1 MDKKKQLASHP
12 LMNAVF
18 ENIRPTLTKSMDRL
32 KKIAKEGKIREG
44 TEDTLNEYQFYNVNV
59 FQMAHALLNC
69 VYQLQDIRTFI
80 KRFPSPRTYERENI
94 SQYRWIEYHYSYFVI
109 TLVTLA
115 DTALILVNTVF
126 RLGNP
131 EQLCRPE
138 VITSNEWL
146 KDTTVNKRLRQIA
159 EMTSRHR
166 SVRNL
171 SVHRGKAPELYKIF
185 KSDLL
190 DCLNLYSFVNL
201 HAEPIVDKKFVDLAF
216 EGEIKKICE
225 SLDKEID
232 AAKDAIWKLFDSLTS
247 IYQSHQRL
255 LTKTSYN

>member
-1 MDKKKQLASHP
+1 MDKKKQLASYP

-18 ENIRPTLTKSMDRL
+18 ENIRPTLNKSMDRF
-32 KKIAKEGKIREG
+32 KKIAKRGKIRDRKENA
-44 TEDTLNEYQFYNVNV
+44 LNEYQSYNVNV
-59 FQMAHALLNC
+59 FQRAHALLNC
-69 VYQLQDIRTFI
+69 VYQLEDIRKFI

-131 EQLCRPE
+131 EKLCRAE
-138 VITSNEWL
+138 VIKSNEWV
-146 KDTTVNKRLRQIA
+146 KDTTVNRSLQRID
-159 EMTSRHR
+159 EITSRHR

-190 DCLNLYSFVNL
+190 DYLNLYSFVNL
-201 HAEPIVDKKFVDLAF
+201 HAESIVDKRLLDFAF
-216 EGEIKKICE
+216 KGEIKKICE
-225 SLDKEID
+225 SLDKEFD
-232 AAKDAIWKLFDSLTS
+232 AAKDAIWKLFDSLTP
-247 IYQSHQRL
+247 IYHSYERL
-255 LTKTSYN
+255 LAKTSNN